1 MSLQWKLIVELCSF
15 WMNYRICIAE
25 DAAENTSI
33 WLITIA
39 PEKLKMW
46 IQNCMSVALCWGYP
60 KFENSK

>member
-1 MSLQWKLIVELCSF
+1 
-15 WMNYRICIAE
+15 MNYRIRIAE

-39 PEKLKMW
+39 PGKLKMW